1 MEINPTP
8 EQRDFIRRAVA
19 EGRLKRAEDA
29 ARDGLDLWVERER
42 RRDEL
47 LAAIDAADAEAAS
60 GEGTVITSESMRALA
75 DDVKR
80 RGRERLA
87 AARKHRAG

>member
-1 MEINPTP
+1 MEIELTP

-29 ARDGLDLWVERER
+29 VRHGLDLWVERER

-47 LAAIDAADAEAAS
+47 LAAIDAAEDSLAH
-60 GEGTVITSESMRALA
+60 GEGRAITQGSMRELA
-75 DDVKR
+75 EEVHQ
-80 RGRERLA
+80 RGLARLA
-87 AARKHRAG
+87 ACRMG